1 MGHLRDP
8 FAETV
13 LGILPG
19 AASIT
24 GHRSL
29 HQRRAN
35 SPENTDCWCSLYP
48 AKVEGSTSAY
58 LDGRVDRL

>member
-13 LGILPG
+13 LGIPPG

-24 GHRSL
+24 GHRSYIKEGL
-29 HQRRAN
+29 
-35 SPENTDCWCSLYP
+35 TDCWCSLYP